1 MGGKEKFLGALGLA
15 GVLAGGSEY
24 LHQKGKELV
33 PGLIDQATQPTSE
46 HQERIDGGEQP
57 PSKRATPDTK
67 PYVVKTGKDA
77 KDIIGD
83 LIPGTKK

>member
-15 GVLAGGSEY
+15 GVLAGGEY
-24 LHQKGKELV
+24 LHQKTKELV
-33 PGLIDQATQPTSE
+33 PDLIDQATQPTSE
-46 HQERIDGGEQP
+46 HQERIDGGEQS

-67 PYVVKTGKDA
+67 PYTVKTGGDVKN
-77 KDIIGD
+77 IIDG